1 MNAIVAHN
9 WSLIAFVL
17 GVVFLL
23 GFMLTVPLLM
33 GGKAVGRTKEEPFE
47 SGQLGAGGARLRL
60 SAKFYL
66 VAMFFVIF
74 DVEALFLYAYS
85 VSVRE
90 NGWTGFVEVL
100 VFIVVLLV
108 GLVYIWRIGAL
119 DWAPEKRLAKEK
131 AFRQKHGSAQEPLN
145 LAEITRFVPMEELEL
160 DNRGMIPGQS
170 IDAAANA
177 EQQAK
182 LQKESV

>member
-1 MNAIVAHN
+1 MNAIVAHY

-33 GGKAVGRTKEEPFE
+33 GGRAVGRSKEEPFE
-47 SGQLGAGGARLRL
+47 SGQLGVGGARLRL

-90 NGWTGFVEVL
+90 NGWMGFVEVL

-131 AFRQKHGSAQEPLN
+131 AVRQKHGSSQEPLD

>member
-1 MNAIVAHN
+1 MSAIVAHH
-9 WSLIAFVL
+9 WSLIAFVI

-33 GGKAVGRTKEEPFE
+33 GGRAVGRTKEEPFE

-74 DVEALFLYAYS
+74 DVEALYLYAYS

-90 NGWTGFVEVL
+90 NGWAGFIEVAI
-100 VFIVVLLV
+100 FIVVLLV
-108 GLVYIWRIGAL
+108 GLLYVWRIGAL
-119 DWAPEKRLAKEK
+119 DWAPEKRLALEK
-131 AFRQKHGSAQEPLN
+131 AARQKHGNAQTPLD
-145 LAEITRFVPMEELEL
+145 LAEVTRFIPMEELEL
-160 DNRGMIPGQS
+160 DNRGLVPGQS

-177 EQQAK
+177 VQQAK
-182 LQKESV
+182 LQKESI

>member
-1 MNAIVAHN
+1 MSAVLAHH
-9 WSLIAFVL
+9 WSLIVFVL
-17 GVVFLL
+17 GLVFLL

-33 GGKAVGRTKEEPFE
+33 GGRAVGRSKEEPFE
-47 SGQLGAGGARLRL
+47 SGQLGVGGARLRL

-74 DVEALFLYAYS
+74 DVEALFLYAYA

-90 NGWTGFVEVL
+90 NGWVGFVEVI

-108 GLVYIWRIGAL
+108 GLLYIWRIGAL
-119 DWAPEKRLAKEK
+119 DWAPEKRVTAQK
-131 AFRQKHGSAQEPLN
+131 AIRQIHGSAKDPLVI
-145 LAEITRFVPMEELEL
+145 AEITRFIPIDELTL
-160 DNRGMIPGQS
+160 DNRGLIPGQS
-170 IDAAANA
+170 ISAAENA

>member
-1 MNAIVAHN
+1 MNAIVVHH

-17 GVVFLL
+17 GVIFLL

-33 GGKAVGRTKEEPFE
+33 GGRAVGRTKEEPFE
-47 SGQLGAGGARLRL
+47 SGQLGVGGARMRL

-90 NGWTGFVEVL
+90 NGWAGFVEVV
-100 VFIVVLLV
+100 VFVVVLLV
-108 GLVYIWRIGAL
+108 GLVYVWRIGAL
-119 DWAPEKRLAKEK
+119 DWAPEKRLEREK
-131 AFRQKHGSAQEPLN
+131 AVRQRHGNPHTPLDI
-145 LAEITRFVPMEELEL
+145 AEVTRYVPMDELEL
-160 DNRGMIPGQS
+160 DNRGMVPGQL
-170 IDAAANA
+170 IDAKANEA
-177 EQQAK
+177 QQAE

>member
-1 MNAIVAHN
+1 MNAILAHH

-17 GVVFLL
+17 GVIFLL

-33 GGKAVGRTKEEPFE
+33 GGRAVGRSKEEPFE
-47 SGQLGAGGARLRL
+47 SGQLGVGGARLRL

-74 DVEALFLYAYS
+74 DVEALFLYAYA
-85 VSVRE
+85 VSVLE
-90 NGWTGFVEVL
+90 NGWVGFIEVMI
-100 VFIVVLLV
+100 FISVLLV
-108 GLVYIWRIGAL
+108 GLLYIWRVGAL
-119 DWAPEKRLAKEK
+119 DWAPEKRLTAQK
-131 AFRQKHGSAQEPLN
+131 AMRQRHGSVKDPLVI
-145 LAEITRFVPMEELEL
+145 AEITRFIPMDELML
-160 DNRGMIPGQS
+160 DNRGLIPGQS
-170 IDAAANA
+170 ISAAENA

>member
-1 MNAIVAHN
+1 MNAIVAQN

-17 GVVFLL
+17 GVIFLL

-33 GGKAVGRTKEEPFE
+33 GGRAVGRTKEEPFE
-47 SGQLGAGGARLRL
+47 SGQLGVGGARMRL

-90 NGWTGFVEVL
+90 NGWTGFVEVV
-100 VFIVVLLV
+100 VFVVVLLV
-108 GLVYIWRIGAL
+108 GLVYVWRIGAL
-119 DWAPEKRLAKEK
+119 DWAPEKRLEREK
-131 AFRQKHGSAQEPLN
+131 AARQRHGNPRAPLDI
-145 LAEITRFVPMEELEL
+145 ADVTRYVPMEELEL
-160 DNRGMIPGQS
+160 DNRGMVPGQL
-170 IDAAANA
+170 IDARANEA
-177 EQQAK
+177 QQAE